1 METAAEREG
10 RLGKGKNSIFCKIF
24 YHMRPQAVY
33 ICDRDLPSPKPKGM
47 QNQLRCSD
55 DTKEYVGVM
64 LLPPV
69 CAFVKNLTESL
80 LFLIC
85 ERH

>member
-10 RLGKGKNSIFCKIF
+10 RLGKGENSIFCKIF

-47 QNQLRCSD
+47 QNQLHCSD
-55 DTKEYVGVM
+55 DTKEYVGIKAPTSRGCPREKLDRISSVSE
-64 LLPPV
+64 L
-69 CAFVKNLTESL
+69 
-80 LFLIC
+80 
-85 ERH
+85 